1 MNYLDLILQQ
11 QQDKIAIITDDNQY
25 TYGELAQKAKNI
37 RQTIDLT
44 AKRRPIF
51 IHEDKIID
59 QLISFLA
66 YSGTNHIPIIATDA
80 SKNQEFI
87 IKDIPENACMGVMT
101 SGSTGK
107 SKLFWR
113 NYNSWADF
121 FPIQNKIFN
130 INKDTVIFCQGS
142 LAFTGNLNIYL
153 GVFACGGTVIATE
166 KFRPKNW
173 LDLMTKYKVNAIY
186 LIPTKLLLLP
196 KFATLP
202 NTQIKQIISGSQSMN
217 KQDAIKLKQIYP
229 KTTITLYYGAS
240 ELNYITYINDI
251 DMTEDRTSV
260 GKPFTD
266 VKITIKN
273 EEIFVNTPYHV
284 EGISL
289 PFSLKDKGYID
300 TNGSLHFLG
309 RKDDICNIN
318 GLKISTS
325 KIENA
330 LIKVFQTNEL
340 IVIPS
345 HKNDSDTLKA
355 FIAGEK
361 QFTKQEILKSLKPY
375 LTDFEMPKQ
384 FIYLKTLP
392 KNESGKIDKL
402 KLQSLM

>member
-1 MNYLDLILQQ
+1 MKIL
-11 QQDKIAIITDDNQY
+11 
-25 TYGELAQKAKNI
+25 
-37 RQTIDLT
+37 
-44 AKRRPIF
+44 
-51 IHEDKIID
+51 
-59 QLISFLA
+59 SF
-66 YSGTNHIPIIATDA
+66 
-80 SKNQEFI
+80 
-87 IKDIPENACMGVMT
+87 
-101 SGSTGK
+101 
-107 SKLFWR
+107 
-113 NYNSWADF
+113 
-121 FPIQNKIFN
+121 
-130 INKDTVIFCQGS
+130 FCQGS

-153 GVFACGGTVIATE
+153 GVFACGGIVIATE

-173 LDLMTKYKVNAIY
+173 LDLMTKYKVNTIY

-217 KQDAIKLKQIYP
+217 KHDALKLKQIYP

-361 QFTKQEILKSLKPY
+361 QFTKQEVLKSLKPY
-375 LTDFEMPKQ
+375 LTDFEIPKQ